1 MFRCWLDKE
10 EPYSRHRMRFLRK
23 HKLQG
28 TGVMTKLKLF
38 HLKNEMLAANFLANF
53 IAAELVQV
61 LIFKAEDPLTASL
74 FENSFANLFDKAF
87 SPFAFIFVTVLIL
100 VYERPIRQY
109 LTAKANRT
117 PTLPGLVDK
126 ARRRLLNEPF
136 VLIAIDFSMWLL
148 AAVLYPTVFLLT
160 QADPIHSQRSFVLN
174 ISTGIITV
182 TVAFFLLEH
191 VLQKRLAPHFFPDG
205 GLHKIPKTLR
215 IRIRTRLTALLVACN
230 LIPLFSILQIIDRIS
245 GNVDD
250 PATAL
255 QLIRSAI
262 FTNGL
267 IFIGV
272 GIVLTML
279 VSRNLT
285 MPLKEIIQTLSGVK
299 KGRFDKKV
307 QVTSNDEIGYT
318 GDVINEMT
326 AGLQERDRIRQSL
339 GIAKEVQQHLLPTA
353 APEIQGLD
361 IAGKSIYC
369 EETGG
374 DYFDYLP
381 VDKNEPGKIK
391 IVVGDVSDHG
401 IASALLMTSAR
412 AFLRQ
417 RASKTGY
424 LNQILADVNREL
436 ARDVEDSGR
445 FMTLFICEID
455 RPNNIIRWVN
465 AGHDPAFTFDP
476 DAGAF
481 EELAGHS
488 LPLGVSEKAA
498 YQEFQRKIA
507 PGQILLIGTDGIW
520 ESQNSE
526 GQMFGKERLR
536 NIISV
541 HARDTA
547 MEILQAVID
556 ELNRF
561 SRPLGNKDD
570 VTLVVV
576 KVNS

>member
-1 MFRCWLDKE
+1 
-10 EPYSRHRMRFLRK
+10 
-23 HKLQG
+23 
-28 TGVMTKLKLF
+28 
-38 HLKNEMLAANFLANF
+38 MLVANFLANF
-53 IAAELVQV
+53 FSVFGVNALMFSAERWSEVK
-61 LIFKAEDPLTASL
+61 IWTYTIPYWIDAL
-74 FENSFANLFDKAF
+74 FT
-87 SPFAFIFVTVLIL
+87 PFAFAFVCGMTLI
-100 VYERPIRQY
+100 YERPIRRY
-109 LTAKANRT
+109 LNTIFKRASASSD
-117 PTLPGLVDK
+117 LESV

-136 VLIAIDFSMWLL
+136 ALIALDFSMWLL
-148 AAVLYPTVFLLT
+148 SAIIYSTIHWIYGSGINIVLSALYHSLSIGLITAA
-160 QADPIHSQRSFVLN
+160 I
-174 ISTGIITV
+174 
-182 TVAFFLLEH
+182 AFFLLEH
-191 VLQKRLAPHFFPDG
+191 ILQKNLAPHFFPNG
-205 GLHKIPKTLR
+205 GLHAIPKTLR
-215 IRIRTRLTALLVACN
+215 IQIRIRLAALLLACN
-230 LIPLFSILQIIDRIS
+230 LIPLISIIYVIHRVTNNYSDTQIALEQLRHAIITNAAIFIIIGIFLTGLVAKNLSLPFGQIIR
-245 GNVDD
+245 
-250 PATAL
+250 TL
-255 QLIRSAI
+255 QEVR
-262 FTNGL
+262 NG
-267 IFIGV
+267 
-272 GIVLTML
+272 
-279 VSRNLT
+279 
-285 MPLKEIIQTLSGVK
+285 K
-299 KGRFDKKV
+299 FDKKV

-339 GIAKEVQQHLLPTA
+339 GIAKEVQQHLLPAA

-476 DAGAF
+476 DSGNF
-481 EELAGHS
+481 KELAGHS

-520 ESQNSE
+520 ESQNSQ
-526 GQMFGKERLR
+526 GQMFGKERFR
-536 NIISV
+536 HVINA
-541 HARDTA
+541 HAQETA

-556 ELNRF
+556 ELDRF
-561 SRPLGNKDD
+561 SHPLGNKDD

-576 KVNS
+576 KVKNSSQVQGSAPPLA

>member
-1 MFRCWLDKE
+1 
-10 EPYSRHRMRFLRK
+10 
-23 HKLQG
+23 
-28 TGVMTKLKLF
+28 
-38 HLKNEMLAANFLANF
+38 MLVANFLANF
-53 IAAELVQV
+53 FSVFGV
-61 LIFKAEDPLTASL
+61 NDLIFSAERWSEVKIWTYTIPYWIDAL
-74 FENSFANLFDKAF
+74 FT
-87 SPFAFIFVTVLIL
+87 PFAFAFVCGMTLI
-100 VYERPIRQY
+100 YERPIRRY
-109 LTAKANRT
+109 LNTIFKRASASSD
-117 PTLPGLVDK
+117 LESV

-136 VLIAIDFSMWLL
+136 ALIALDFSMWLL
-148 AAVLYPTVFLLT
+148 SAIIYSTIHWIYGSGTNIVLSALYHSLSIGLITAA
-160 QADPIHSQRSFVLN
+160 I
-174 ISTGIITV
+174 
-182 TVAFFLLEH
+182 AFFLLEH
-191 VLQKRLAPHFFPDG
+191 ILQKNLAPHFFPNG
-205 GLHKIPKTLR
+205 GLHAIPKTLR
-215 IRIRTRLTALLVACN
+215 IQIRIRLAALLLACN
-230 LIPLFSILQIIDRIS
+230 LIPLISIIFVIHRVTNIYSDTQIALEQLRHAIITNAAIFIIIGVFLTGLVAKNLSLPFGQIIR
-245 GNVDD
+245 
-250 PATAL
+250 TL
-255 QLIRSAI
+255 QEVR
-262 FTNGL
+262 NG
-267 IFIGV
+267 
-272 GIVLTML
+272 
-279 VSRNLT
+279 
-285 MPLKEIIQTLSGVK
+285 K
-299 KGRFDKKV
+299 FDKKV

-339 GIAKEVQQHLLPTA
+339 GIAKEVQQHLLPAA

-455 RPNNIIRWVN
+455 RPNYIIRWVN

-476 DAGAF
+476 DAENF
-481 EELAGHS
+481 DELAGHS

-526 GQMFGKERLR
+526 GQMFGKERFR
-536 NIISV
+536 HVISA

-547 MEILQAVID
+547 VEILQAVID
-556 ELNRF
+556 ELDRF
-561 SRPLGNKDD
+561 THPLGNKDD

-576 KVNS
+576 KVKNRSQVQGSAPPLA

>member
-1 MFRCWLDKE
+1 
-10 EPYSRHRMRFLRK
+10 
-23 HKLQG
+23 
-28 TGVMTKLKLF
+28 
-38 HLKNEMLAANFLANF
+38 MLVANFLANF
-53 IAAELVQV
+53 FSVFGVNALMFSAERWSEVK
-61 LIFKAEDPLTASL
+61 IWTYTIPYWIDAL
-74 FENSFANLFDKAF
+74 FT
-87 SPFAFIFVTVLIL
+87 PFAFAFVCGMTLI
-100 VYERPIRQY
+100 YERPIRRY
-109 LTAKANRT
+109 LNTIFKRASASSD
-117 PTLPGLVDK
+117 LESV

-136 VLIAIDFSMWLL
+136 ALIALDFSMWLL
-148 AAVLYPTVFLLT
+148 SAIIYSTIHWIYGSGTNIVLSALYHSLSIGLITAA
-160 QADPIHSQRSFVLN
+160 I
-174 ISTGIITV
+174 
-182 TVAFFLLEH
+182 AFFLLEH
-191 VLQKRLAPHFFPDG
+191 ILQKNLAPHFFPNG
-205 GLHKIPKTLR
+205 GLHAIPKTLR
-215 IRIRTRLTALLVACN
+215 IQIRIRLAALLLACN
-230 LIPLFSILQIIDRIS
+230 LIPLISIIFVIHRVTNNYSDTQIALEQLRHAIITNAAIFIIIGIFLTGLVAKNLSLPFGQIIR
-245 GNVDD
+245 
-250 PATAL
+250 TL
-255 QLIRSAI
+255 QEVR
-262 FTNGL
+262 NG
-267 IFIGV
+267 
-272 GIVLTML
+272 
-279 VSRNLT
+279 
-285 MPLKEIIQTLSGVK
+285 K
-299 KGRFDKKV
+299 FDKKV

-339 GIAKEVQQHLLPTA
+339 GIAKEVQQHLLPAA

-381 VDKNEPGKIK
+381 VDKNEPDKIK
-391 IVVGDVSDHG
+391 VVVGDVSDHG

-455 RPNNIIRWVN
+455 RPNYIIRWVN

-476 DAGAF
+476 DAGNF

-526 GQMFGKERLR
+526 GQMFGKERFR
-536 NIISV
+536 HVISA

-556 ELNRF
+556 ELDRF
-561 SRPLGNKDD
+561 SHPLGNKDD

-576 KVNS
+576 KVKNSSQVHGSEVQGSRQI